1 MRRKDIITLRLD
13 PERPPKGNTDW
24 KRLRAMTEDEGQ
36 LAALRDPDAP
46 PMSDSELTR
55 MQKVPDVRGIRKR
68 MNLTQK
74 EFAGRF
80 QLSLT
85 VLRDWEQKRTVPDQ
99 AARTLLRVI
108 ARNPRAVETALG
120 PRRP

>member
-1 MRRKDIITLRLD
+1 MKRKDTMTLRLD
-13 PERPPKGNTDW
+13 PERPSKGNTDW
-24 KRLRAMTEDEGQ
+24 KRLRAMTEDEAQ
-36 LAALRDPDAP
+36 QAAIQDSDAP
-46 PMSDSELTR
+46 PMGESELSR
-55 MQKVPDVRGIRKR
+55 MQRVPDVRGIRKR

-80 QLSLT
+80 HLSLT

-120 PRRP
+120 SHQS

>member
-1 MRRKDIITLRLD
+1 MKRKDTITLRLD

-36 LAALRDPDAP
+36 LAALQDDDAP
-46 PMSDSELTR
+46 PMGESELSR
-55 MQKVPDVRGIRKR
+55 MQSVPDVRGIRKR

-108 ARNPRAVETALG
+108 ARNPRAVETAL
-120 PRRP
+120 RSHRS